1 MKNIELIIFDLD
13 GCMVH
18 TQPDIAL
25 AFQNT
30 AKEIGNVDISL
41 EYAGGLIGGGAKKAM
56 ERVFCPDRPDLVE
69 PAVAYF
75 KKSYLNNCCEL
86 SKPYPGVVEILEHF
100 KGKVKLAVATA
111 KIRSATERI
120 LKKLGLLG
128 LFDYFD
134 CLVCDEDMTKMKP
147 DPECI
152 HIILN
157 KLGIQPEN
165 AVMVGDMKTDVMAAR
180 AAGAGAIAVSYGY
193 GKLPD
198 IQSES
203 PDFIVDDIRELKEDH
218 RDLTTLPRSN
228 ARVFYAIA

>member
-30 AKEIGNVDISL
+30 AKAIADMDISL
-41 EYAGGLIGGGAKKAM
+41 EFAGGLIGGGAKKAM
-56 ERVFCPDRPDLVE
+56 ERVFGADRPDLVE
-69 PAVAYF
+69 PALKYF
-75 KKSYLNNCCEL
+75 KASYVNNCCEL
-86 SKPYPGVVEILEHF
+86 STAYPGVIETLEHF

-111 KIRSATERI
+111 KIRAATETI
-120 LKKLGLLG
+120 LKKLG

-134 CLVCDEDMTKMKP
+134 MLVCDEDMTKMKP

-157 KLGIQPEN
+157 KLNVQPER
-165 AVMVGDMKTDVMAAR
+165 AVMVGDMKTDVMAAK
-180 AAGAGAIAVSYGY
+180 AANAGSVAVTYGY
-193 GKLPD
+193 GKLED
-198 IQSES
+198 IKSES
-203 PDFIVDDIRELKEDH
+203 PDYIVNDIRELQNIIE
-218 RDLTTLPRSN
+218 L
-228 ARVFYAIA
+228 

>member
-30 AKEIGNVDISL
+30 AKAIADMDISL
-41 EYAGGLIGGGAKKAM
+41 EFAGGLIGGGAKKAM
-56 ERVFCPDRPDLVE
+56 ERVFGADRPDLVE
-69 PAVAYF
+69 PALKYF
-75 KKSYLNNCCEL
+75 KASYVNNCCEL
-86 SKPYPGVVEILEHF
+86 STAYPGVIETLEHF

-111 KIRSATERI
+111 KIRAATETI
-120 LKKLGLLG
+120 LKKLG

-134 CLVCDEDMTKMKP
+134 MLVCDEDMTKMKP

-157 KLGIQPEN
+157 KLNVQPEH
-165 AVMVGDMKTDVMAAR
+165 AVMVGDMKTDVMAAK
-180 AAGAGAIAVSYGY
+180 AANAGSVAVTYGY
-193 GKLPD
+193 GKLED
-198 IQSES
+198 IKSES
-203 PDFIVDDIRELKEDH
+203 PDYIVNDIRELQNIIE
-218 RDLTTLPRSN
+218 L
-228 ARVFYAIA
+228 

>member
-30 AKEIGNVDISL
+30 AKAIADMDISL
-41 EYAGGLIGGGAKKAM
+41 EFAGGLIGGGAKKAM
-56 ERVFCPDRPDLVE
+56 ERVFGADRPDLVE
-69 PAVAYF
+69 PALKYF
-75 KKSYLNNCCEL
+75 KASYVNNCCEL
-86 SKPYPGVVEILEHF
+86 STAYPGVIETLEHF

-111 KIRSATERI
+111 KIRAATETI
-120 LKKLGLLG
+120 LKKLG

-134 CLVCDEDMTKMKP
+134 MLVCDEDMTKMKP

-157 KLGIQPEN
+157 KLNVQPER
-165 AVMVGDMKTDVMAAR
+165 AVMVGDMKTDVMAAK
-180 AAGAGAIAVSYGY
+180 AANAGSVAVTYGY
-193 GKLPD
+193 GKLED
-198 IQSES
+198 IKSES
-203 PDFIVDDIRELKEDH
+203 PDYIVNDIRELQNLIE
-218 RDLTTLPRSN
+218 L
-228 ARVFYAIA
+228 